1 MVEGWKLISIG
12 FVAMEEHSDINIRYH
27 QGTSFVVCK
36 YCCKLFKADFTNC
49 YSRTYPKILEIL
61 FHWGERIA
69 FDHHPVC
76 FNWIDLFNHQVT
88 HALRVEDDRLL
99 ILILVASFIIIGMI
113 VIIGVVSCVLLCFE
127 EDIAADVED
136 QVLWN
141 LVLLYH
147 FITLFL
153 CYFVFLFPF

>member
-1 MVEGWKLISIG
+1 MEQLLNH
-12 FVAMEEHSDINIRYH
+12 FVFRE
-27 QGTSFVVCK
+27 
-36 YCCKLFKADFTNC
+36 
-49 YSRTYPKILEIL
+49 
-61 FHWGERIA
+61 
-69 FDHHPVC
+69 
-76 FNWIDLFNHQVT
+76 
-88 HALRVEDDRLL
+88 EDDRLL

-147 FITLFL
+147 FITLFFLLL
-153 CYFVFLFPF
+153 CYFATLLLCFFFTFLFFTPRPADHVLWNLVTSPKLFYVIRNYSDRGISY